1 MSETTRNYL
10 LAMLERAIKTA
21 AQTALALI
29 GTNATGV
36 TDVDWAGVGSAVA
49 LAVVLSVLTSV
60 AGITLTS
67 TPGPAL
73 FGPEKVPTPPP
84 AADPDGA

>member
-1 MSETTRNYL
+1 VSATTKAYL

-21 AQTALALI
+21 AQTLVALI

-36 TDVDWAGVGSAVA
+36 TDVDWPGVASAVG
-49 LAVVLSVLTSV
+49 LAVVLSVATSL

-67 TPGPAL
+67 KAGPAA
-73 FGPEKVPTPPP
+73 FGPETVNQPQES
-84 AADPDGA
+84 A